1 VNSVVNN
8 NSWQSYRVG
17 AVIRVADGR
26 EFTIERV
33 ETRET
38 EKGRQTRLF
47 HLVGPNGERV
57 VKTSRGLSLWAS
69 GAEKS
74 GHANDT
80 TIVNSDSEIVEA
92 VRDHYTAGNKSL
104 AEIIAEAVRDTGLV
118 TAEGGTGG
126 GVDIDEVTKIVDER
140 IAALIPQR
148 IEVVTVEGVANDV
161 GVQHVQFEALLAAVA
176 ARRNC
181 WLVGPAGSGKTSSAH
196 AVADSLGLPFYAKSV
211 GPQTS
216 ESSLLGYH
224 DANGKVVR
232 TQLRDAYEHGGV
244 FLLDEV
250 DAANPAVLVVINQLL
265 ANGHAS
271 FPDAV
276 ATKHADFVLIAGA
289 NTIGQGAD
297 RQYVGR
303 QQIDAATLDR
313 FVLVDWPYDP
323 RIEAAACGLSLE
335 LFAEAPQARGIKVHP
350 VKTEVEKAVAEERVC
365 EYVKK
370 VVAVRNAIASLG
382 KGVRVIVSPRASI
395 NGVALLRAGWPVDAT
410 LDACVWK
417 GLDKDTRSKIEA
429 NL

>member
-1 VNSVVNN
+1 MNNNVTN
-8 NSWQSYRVG
+8 NSWQSYKVG
-17 AVIRVADGR
+17 AVIAVADGR

-74 GHANDT
+74 GHGNGTDVVAEEAER
-80 TIVNSDSEIVEA
+80 IA
-92 VRDHYTAGNKSL
+92 VRDHYVEGGNKSL
-104 AEIIAEAVRDTGLV
+104 AEIIAEAIRDTGIV
-118 TAEGGTGG
+118 QGGTAEAAI
-126 GVDIDEVTKIVDER
+126 DRDEVAKIVDER
-140 IAALIPQR
+140 IGALVPQR
-148 IEVVTVEGVANDV
+148 IEVVTVDGVTHDV
-161 GVQHVQFEALLAAVA
+161 GIQHVQFEALLAAVA
-176 ARRNC
+176 ARRNL

-224 DANGKVVR
+224 DANGQVVR

-276 ATKHADFVLIAGA
+276 VAKHADFVLIAGA

-313 FVLVDWPYDP
+313 FVLLDWPYDP
-323 RIEAAACGLSLE
+323 RIEAAACGLSVE
-335 LFAEAPQARGIKVHP
+335 LFAEAPAAKGIKLHS
-350 VKTEVEKAVAEERVC
+350 VKSDGEKAVAEDRVA
-365 EYVKK
+365 EYVRK
-370 VVAVRNAIASLG
+370 VVAVRNAVAKLG
-382 KGVRVIVSPRASI
+382 KGVRVIVSPRANI
-395 NGVALLRAGWPVDAT
+395 NGVALLRAGWPVDAV

-417 GLDKDTRSKIEA
+417 GLDKDTRVKIEA

>member
-1 VNSVVNN
+1 MNNNVIN
-8 NSWQSYRVG
+8 NSWQSYKVG
-17 AVIRVADGR
+17 AVITVADGR

-38 EKGRQTRLF
+38 EKGRQSRLF
-47 HLVGPNGERV
+47 HLVGPNGEQV

-74 GHANDT
+74 GHGNGE
-80 TIVNSDSEIVEA
+80 VESDSEIDGG
-92 VRDHYTAGNKSL
+92 RGNRSL

-118 TAEGGTGG
+118 TSEGGKG
-126 GVDIDEVTKIVDER
+126 GVDIDEVTAIVDQR
-140 IAALIPQR
+140 IAALVPQR

-276 ATKHADFVLIAGA
+276 VAKHADFVLIAGA

-313 FVLVDWPYDP
+313 FVLVDWQYDP

-335 LFAEAPQARGIKVHP
+335 LFAEAPQAKGIKVHS
-350 VKTEVEKAVAEERVC
+350 VKTDVEKAVAEERVA

-382 KGVRVIVSPRASI
+382 KGVRVIVSPRANI

>member
-1 VNSVVNN
+1 MNNVTN
-8 NSWQSYRVG
+8 NSWQSYKVG
-17 AVIRVADGR
+17 AVITVADGR
-26 EFTIERV
+26 EFTIESV

-74 GHANDT
+74 GHGNDSAT
-80 TIVNSDSEIVEA
+80 HVNSDSEIADA
-92 VRDHYTAGNKSL
+92 VRDHYTGGGRDL
-104 AEIIAEAVRDTGLV
+104 ATIIAEAIRDTGIV
-118 TAEGGTGG
+118 QGGSADA
-126 GVDIDEVTKIVDER
+126 GVDRDEVAKIVDER
-140 IAALIPQR
+140 IAALVPQR
-148 IEVVTVEGVANDV
+148 IEVVTVEGVTHDV

-176 ARRNC
+176 ARRNL

-276 ATKHADFVLIAGA
+276 VAKHADFVLIAGA

-313 FVLVDWPYDP
+313 FVLLDWPYDP
-323 RIEAAACGLSLE
+323 RIEAAACGLSVE
-335 LFAEAPQARGIKVHP
+335 LFAEAPAPKGIKLHP
-350 VKTEVEKAVAEERVC
+350 VKTDGEKAVAEDRAA
-365 EYVKK
+365 EYVRK
-370 VVAVRNAIASLG
+370 VVAIRNAVAKLG
-382 KGVRVIVSPRASI
+382 KGVRVIVSPRANI
-395 NGVALLRAGWPVDAT
+395 NGVALLRAGWPVDAV

-417 GLDKDTRSKIEA
+417 GLDKDTRSKVEA

>member
-1 VNSVVNN
+1 VNNVAN
-8 NSWQSYRVG
+8 NSWQSYKVG
-17 AVIRVADGR
+17 AVITVADGR
-26 EFTIERV
+26 EFTIEAV

-74 GHANDT
+74 GHGNDSA
-80 TIVNSDSEIVEA
+80 TIVNSDSEIADA
-92 VRDHYTAGNKSL
+92 VRGHYAGGRNL
-104 AEIIAEAVRDTGLV
+104 ATIIAEAIRDTGIV
-118 TAEGGTGG
+118 QGGSADAGI
-126 GVDIDEVTKIVDER
+126 DRDEVAKIVDER
-140 IAALIPQR
+140 IAALVPQR
-148 IEVVTVEGVANDV
+148 IEVVTVEGVTNDV

-176 ARRNC
+176 ARRNL

-196 AVADSLGLPFYAKSV
+196 AVADSLGLAFYAKSV

-276 ATKHADFVLIAGA
+276 VSKHADFVLIAGA

-313 FVLVDWPYDP
+313 FVLLDWPYDP
-323 RIEAAACGLSLE
+323 RIEAAACGLSVE
-335 LFAEAPQARGIKVHP
+335 LFAEAPAPKGIKLHS
-350 VKTEVEKAVAEERVC
+350 VKTDGERAVAEDRAA
-365 EYVKK
+365 EYVRK
-370 VVAVRNAIASLG
+370 VVAVRNAVAKLG
-382 KGVRVIVSPRASI
+382 KGVRVIVSPRANI
-395 NGVALLRAGWPVDAT
+395 NGVALLRAGWPVDAV

-417 GLDKDTRSKIEA
+417 GLDKDTRDKIAA